1 MKPYRNVLIALG
13 IVLAMCSSAFAQERE
28 IETNGEAAP
37 GPNQTPIEVRELA
50 ITDALRNAVEMG
62 VGVFLTSETQTKNFE
77 LLEDKIFKQSKGF
90 ARLKEIISEGATPS
104 GAYRVRIKAVVSS
117 QKLVTSL
124 RQVIRGFNDPR
135 IGVYLKETLD
145 GKTAPGQA
153 GSIALAKA
161 LVNLGFRVLD
171 PQQLEAKLSRD
182 KLIASL
188 ENPQALRQAQ
198 TTLGVDLIVTGT
210 VRGTRIT
217 NPPKEVTDSGNLSIS
232 TVLETKLIDIKTA
245 QIVWTDQFTDAEI
258 GLAIDETASRAAR
271 VAAALSVNDLTEKL
285 LRFVQGNE
293 TNSINETAPN
303 VYLVKISGFK
313 SYGAFNAFVQTLSTQ
328 TGVANV
334 QARDFG
340 PISEIE
346 VEFKGTVQG
355 LAPLLEKLGLEITN
369 VTGGEI
375 RGRAK

>member
-1 MKPYRNVLIALG
+1 MKPYRNLLIALG

-37 GPNQTPIEVRELA
+37 GANQTPIEVRELA
-50 ITDALRNAVEMG
+50 ITDALRNAVEIG
-62 VGVFLTSETQTKNFE
+62 VGVFLTSQTQTKNFE

-90 ARLKEIISEGATPS
+90 ARVKEIISEGATPS

-145 GKTAPGQA
+145 GKPAPGQA
-153 GSIALAKA
+153 GSVALAKA

-245 QIVWTDQFTDAEI
+245 QIVWTDQYTDAEI

-271 VAAALSVNDLTEKL
+271 NTAALSLNDLIERL
-285 LRFVQGNE
+285 LQYVQQG
-293 TNSINETAPN
+293 SDAAPS
-303 VYLVKISGFK
+303 VYLVKVSGFK
-313 SYGAFNAFVQTLSTQ
+313 SYGAFNAFVQKLSTQ
-328 TGVANV
+328 TGVSNV

-340 PISEIE
+340 KISEIE

-355 LAPLLEKLGLEITN
+355 LAQLLDKLGLEITA

-375 RGRAK
+375 RANAK

>member
-1 MKPYRNVLIALG
+1 
-13 IVLAMCSSAFAQERE
+13 
-28 IETNGEAAP
+28 
-37 GPNQTPIEVRELA
+37 
-50 ITDALRNAVEMG
+50 
-62 VGVFLTSETQTKNFE
+62 VGVFLTSETRTKNFE
-77 LLEDKIFKQSKGF
+77 LLEDNIFKQSKGF
-90 ARLKEIISEGATPS
+90 ARVKEITSEGATPN
-104 GAYRVRIKAVVSS
+104 GTYRVRIKAVVSS

-135 IGVYLKETLD
+135 IGVYFNETLD
-145 GKTAPGQA
+145 GKPAPGQA

-232 TVLETKLIDIKTA
+232 TVLETKLIDVKTA
-245 QIVWTDQFTDAEI
+245 QIVWTDQFTDAEV

-271 VAAALSVNDLTEKL
+271 VAAALSVNDLTERL
-285 LRFVQGNE
+285 LQYVQQGGE
-293 TNSINETAPN
+293 VAAS
-303 VYLVKISGFK
+303 VYLIKISGFK
-313 SYGAFNAFVQTLSTQ
+313 TFSTFNAFVQKLSTQ
-328 TGVANV
+328 TGVTNV
-334 QARDFG
+334 QPRDFG
-340 PISEIE
+340 PIIEIE
-346 VEFKGTVQG
+346 VEFKGSVQG
-355 LAPLLEKLGLEITN
+355 LAVLLEKIGVTITAI
-369 VTGGEI
+369 TGGEI
-375 RGRAK
+375 RANAK